1 MKESLRKPW
10 NRPDYPIWSLA
21 TKGKTPSMN
30 ICTYVIPITLTP
42 KHFIIGVYKNTQTL
56 QNITDTDYSILQ
68 LFSKNQQSLVAYLGK
83 QSGKKK
89 DKYAYVTK
97 KGFTVLTH
105 EGVGYIK
112 ESASVLVLKKIKN
125 LESSLDHDIYLF
137 KVEKTLLNNATPIL
151 TLQDLIQAK
160 IIL

>member
-1 MKESLRKPW
+1 MPTTLRKPW

-21 TKGKTPSMN
+21 TQGEKPSMN

-56 QNITDTDYSILQ
+56 KNIENSNYCTLQ
-68 LFSKNQQSLVAYLGK
+68 LLSKHQQSLVAYLGK
-83 QSGKKK
+83 QSGAKK
-89 DKYAYVTK
+89 DKYGYIIK
-97 KGFTVLTH
+97 KGFTLLYH
-105 EGVGYIK
+105 EEVGYIK

-137 KVEKTLLNNATPIL
+137 KVEKTLINNDTPLL